1 MAQRQWRPGERVSS
15 DEGAPRPPLPDL
27 PCLPAMRGYGRLCE
41 GLDAFGFRH
50 VADAL
55 RAPAAARHASF
66 GSLPQAET
74 DRGFRVLDG
83 LWFTGRGNLWQRVD
97 LDYVQKVRADWL
109 ASGDARANGA
119 AGVVDTL
126 EAYVRQEPMGLRR
139 LLLWQLGCLLRDGS
153 DGPTEEAAVALGVH
167 RDEARHLAA
176 AVAAGFPAAGAARQA
191 AERLGDLWPG
201 SRLRETERLVAQVHD
216 TGRDPALTR
225 LLESLHARSTEVARL
240 TAGAT
245 RLTAGGSA
253 RAAASAW
260 LGAARRAGDNA
271 GIEAAL
277 LSAAA
282 HSADT
287 GQADTGARLDAT
299 VHERTVTL
307 TWPPARSRASGV
319 TYRLLRFPD
328 GSPGVATELGEG
340 AAADAAGTADAV
352 TPESADALVGAGADS
367 ATGAGSADRPLRRTD
382 ADVPV
387 GHPLRYAVV
396 PVRRGLIAAV
406 PLVSAPVVIA
416 PDVAGVTVTPVPDGV
431 RLRWIA
437 PDPAC
442 TAVSAHRIAGGA
454 PAVSVTCG
462 RDGLLDVPLAPGDY
476 TYEVRCGYPGPGEQ
490 SVWSPGVRVGARA
503 EEWPGQVEDLT
514 ARFVGDGGRVALTW
528 RPPGRGRST
537 VLPWRSVPLG
547 PGADVSGRAGL
558 TVPESPAGPEPSVE
572 VAVPERSR
580 LRMTSVSVL
589 GERTVTG
596 PDVVV
601 ERLGVV
607 RDLTAHRIT
616 ADRAAVRFEW
626 PEPAVLV
633 VVTWE
638 GGGRR
643 EERRVARSRYLAD
656 QRVSFDVTPDAYRF
670 TVAAL
675 PRPDALAVP
684 ADAAVVDLPEV
695 PAPPRLLL
703 PALSGWSPSSFGRRA
718 RRRRWWP
725 FWR

>member
-15 DEGAPRPPLPDL
+15 DEGSSRPPLPDL
-27 PCLPAMRGYGRLCE
+27 PCLPAMRGYGRLRE
-41 GLDAFGFRH
+41 ALDTIGFRH

-55 RAPAAARHASF
+55 RAPTAARHASF

-83 LWFTGRGNLWQRVD
+83 LWFPGRGNLWQRVD
-97 LDYVQKVRADWL
+97 LEYVRKVRADWL
-109 ASGDARANGA
+109 ASGDARAAEA

-126 EAYVRQEPMGLRR
+126 EAYVRHEPMGLRR

-153 DGPTEEAAVALGVH
+153 DGATEEAAVALGVH

-176 AVAAGFPAAGAARQA
+176 AVAAGFPAAGDARRA
-191 AERLGDLWPG
+191 AERLGDMWPG
-201 SRLRETERLVAQVHD
+201 DRLRETERFVAEMHD
-216 TGRDPALTR
+216 TGRDPALTQ
-225 LLESLHARSTEVARL
+225 LLESLRARSTEVARL

-245 RLTAGGSA
+245 RLAANGSA

-260 LGAARRAGDNA
+260 LGAARRAADDS

-277 LSAAA
+277 LAAAA
-282 HSADT
+282 HAADT
-287 GQADTGARLDAT
+287 GPADTGARLEAT

-328 GSPGVATELGEG
+328 GSPGAATDLSQG
-340 AAADAAGTADAV
+340 AATDAAGTAGAV
-352 TPESADALVGAGADS
+352 TPESADVPVGADS
-367 ATGAGSADRPLRRTD
+367 TGSAGRPLRRTD
-382 ADVPV
+382 ADAPV

-396 PVRRGLIAAV
+396 PLRRGLIAAV

-416 PDVAGVTVTPVPDGV
+416 PDVAGVTVTLVPGGV
-431 RLRWIA
+431 RLRWGA

-442 TAVSAHRIAGGA
+442 TAVSAHRIADGA

-490 SVWSPGVRVGARA
+490 TEWSPGVRVGASA

-514 ARFVGDGGRVALTW
+514 ARFVGDGDRVALTW
-528 RPPGRGRST
+528 RPPDRGRST
-537 VLPWRSVPLG
+537 VLPWRSVPVG
-547 PGADVSGRAGL
+547 PGTDVSGRAGL
-558 TVPESPAGPEPSVE
+558 TVPESPADPEPSVE

-601 ERLGVV
+601 ERPGMV
-607 RDLTAHRIT
+607 RDLTAHRIS
-616 ADRAAVRFEW
+616 ADRAAVRFDW

-633 VVTWE
+633 VVRWE

-643 EERRVARSRYLAD
+643 EERRVARSRYLVD

-684 ADAAVVDLPEV
+684 ADAAVVDLPAV

-703 PALSGWSPSSFGRRA
+703 PALSAWSPSSYGWWTRW
-718 RRRRWWP
+718 RRRWP
-725 FWR
+725 FRI